1 MIGMSISLYQIIQL
15 FMFQEVDKI
24 TQDISVKTFSA
35 PVSPSKTD
43 EIPQRPVSTMNEAG
57 GGLPECFCNQISDKV
72 SCDYDD

>member
-35 PVSPSKTD
+35 PVSPSMTD
-43 EIPQRPVSTMNEAG
+43 EIPQRRVSTMNEAG
-57 GGLPECFCNQISDKV
+57 EAPTRMFLQSDLRQ
-72 SCDYDD
+72 SEL